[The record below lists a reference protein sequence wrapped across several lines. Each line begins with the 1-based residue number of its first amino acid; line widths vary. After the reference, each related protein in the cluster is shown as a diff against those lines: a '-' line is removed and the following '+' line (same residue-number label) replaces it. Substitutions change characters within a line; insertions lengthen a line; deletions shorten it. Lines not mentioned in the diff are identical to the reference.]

1 MCGERVSNNAPAEY
15 RVRMVAL
22 YICVLLVWGAALARI
37 DFAEHRLPDRLT
49 LPAIPAGV
57 VIVADLW
64 PGQIEE
70 AVRWAAVIVAIGVIL
85 ALVADLGWGDVKLL
99 AVFGVLAGGAG
110 TISDSI
116 LTICIAGGAHV
127 LIHLLVDGDRKAYI
141 PFGPAILSGFVPVAG
156 AMA

>member
-1 MCGERVSNNAPAEY
+1 MSSNAPAEY

-22 YICVLLVWGAALARI
+22 YICALVLWGAALARI

-57 VIVADLW
+57 AMVADLW
-64 PGQIEE
+64 PGQIED
-70 AVRWAAVIVAIGVIL
+70 AARWAVVIAAIGVIL

-116 LTICIAGGAHV
+116 LTVCIAGGAHV
-127 LIHLLVDGDRKAYI
+127 LIHLLVDGDRKSYI
-141 PFGPAILSGFVPVAG
+141 PFGPAILTGFVPVAG

>member
-1 MCGERVSNNAPAEY
+1 MSSNARTDY

-22 YICVLLVWGAALARI
+22 YICALVLWGVALARI

-57 VIVADLW
+57 VVVADLW
-64 PGQIEE
+64 PGHITD
-70 AVRWAAVIVAIGVIL
+70 AVRWAVVIAAISVIL

-99 AVFGVLAGGAG
+99 AVLGVLAGGAG

-116 LTICIAGGAHV
+116 LAICIAGGAHV
-127 LIHLLVDGDRKAYI
+127 LIHLLVDGDRKSCI
-141 PFGPAILSGFVPVAG
+141 PFGPAILTGFVPA
-156 AMA
+156 AASMA

>member
-1 MCGERVSNNAPAEY
+1 MSSNAPADY

-22 YICVLLVWGAALARI
+22 HICALALWGVALAST
-37 DFAEHRLPDRLT
+37 DFAEHRLPDWLT

-57 VIVADLW
+57 VVVADLW
-64 PGQIEE
+64 PDQIED
-70 AVRWAAVIVAIGVIL
+70 AMRWAVVIAAIGVIL

-116 LTICIAGGAHV
+116 LAICIAGGAHV
-127 LIHLLVDGDRKAYI
+127 LIHLLVNGDRKSYI
-141 PFGPAILSGFVPVAG
+141 PFGPAILTGFVPVAG